1 MYREPVA
8 YAAIATDGSESVYVA
23 SLKEQAEAAC
33 REYGW
38 MLVPLYPAPPTWQE
52 EAVAVDTAFERSGVK
67 RTWPDDE
74 PDQIIGMVNA
84 MADEIELLR
93 GYRDEAESD
102 VSIAHLLVDRLR
114 AEIAT
119 LRKSDPDSQRK
130 EAEMETAAFQTE
142 IDYQA
147 EIDRLRLTK
156 EERKTLKAVIRALY
170 STDYDVEYVTLQK
183 MLERL
188 GGFP

>member
-8 YAAIATDGSESVYVA
+8 YAAVATDGSESVYVA

-52 EAVAVDTAFERSGVK
+52 EASAVDAAFQRSGVK

-74 PDQIIGMVNA
+74 PDQIIPMVNA

-102 VSIAHLLVDRLR
+102 ASIARLLVDQLQ

-130 EAEMETAAFQTE
+130 EAELATDTFQTE

-147 EIDRLRLTK
+147 EIDRLRLTD
-156 EERKTLKAVIRALY
+156 EERKAIKESIKDDEAATHYERADILRG
-170 STDYDVEYVTLQK
+170 

-188 GGFP
+188 ER